1 MATRNR
7 RSFGAIRKLP
17 SGRYQAS
24 YQAPIGVRATAPFT
38 FSTKTDADGW
48 LAKTRVAIENGTWTS
63 EVAEERNEA
72 GLVFSTYAA
81 RHIEIQTNSAG
92 KLLRE
97 TTKQHYY
104 TLLRNRLA
112 FFAAMDIRDIDKP
125 MVDEWFARVSKDGKL
140 TTASKS
146 YKLLSTIMDRA
157 IKDKVRADNPCD
169 IKGAQSLITG
179 KPVTYPNTAELELLI
194 DAITPR
200 YKLLLLLAGVAG
212 LRFGEVSELRVAD
225 LQKIKVDGVSSYVV
239 NVNRAVAYCRGEFLV
254 GDPKSAAGKRPVHV
268 SSGLTNQLD
277 TLLKERLLEGPNALL
292 FPAANGSHLRND
304 VLATA
309 LKRAKAKA
317 DLADSGFTPHSLR
330 HYGGTQFSGAGA
342 TLADVQA
349 WLGDVSE
356 KAALRYLHPLDQAR
370 EIAERMP
377 VPKIEPQPTPQT
389 D

>member
-1 MATRNR
+1 MTIRNR

-17 SGRYQAS
+17 SGRFQAS
-24 YQAPIGVRATAPFT
+24 YQAPTGVRATAPFT
-38 FSTKTDADGW
+38 FATKSDADGW
-48 LAKTRVAIENGTWTS
+48 LARTRVAIESGTWAS
-63 EVAEERNEA
+63 EVAEERKEES
-72 GLVFSTYAA
+72 LLFSTYAA
-81 RHIEIQTNSAG
+81 RHIEIQTSSSG

-104 TLLRNRLA
+104 TLMRNRLS

-146 YKLLSTIMDRA
+146 YKLLSTVMDRA
-157 IKDKVRADNPCD
+157 VKDKLRVDNPCD
-169 IKGAQSLITG
+169 IKGAQSLVTG
-179 KPVTYPNTAELELLI
+179 KPVTFPTTAELERLI

-212 LRFGEVSELRVAD
+212 LRFGEVSELRVPD
-225 LQKIKVDGVSSYVV
+225 LEKISVDGVNSYVV
-239 NVNRAVAYCRGEFLV
+239 NVNRAVTYSRGEFVV

-268 SSGLTNQLD
+268 SSGLTHQLD
-277 TLLKERLLEGPNALL
+277 NLLQERLADGTNALL
-292 FPAANGSHLRND
+292 FPAASGGHLRND

-370 EIAERMP
+370 TIAERMP
-377 VPKIEPQPTPQT
+377 VPKIEPKV
-389 D
+389 